1 MIRDVSAAASSAVA
15 PRTRWQRL
23 APAFA
28 LVLLAPFIA
37 EVLSG
42 ATRLSILFVF
52 IPEVMVWGVGALLIR
67 EAAVRWRSGWTGM
80 LLMGLGL
87 SVAEEFVIQQTSIA
101 PLPWMGTASVYGR
114 LWGVNWPYFLF
125 MLGYESVWVVL
136 VPVLLT
142 YLLYP
147 KRREEPWVRPGGL
160 FVLGAV
166 FSLGSFVAWYSWT
179 QRARPM
185 VFHVPKYVPPTV
197 TIAAALVAIGLLV
210 AAAYLLRSRSGE
222 TARSGRAPNPWIAGA
237 AVLLMGFPW
246 YVLMTLVFAPKTG
259 EGLPLLIPMV
269 SGCIWGLLSYVLLRY
284 WASMQGWSERHEWA
298 LVLGAVLVSMVA
310 GFSGSSAWPRMD
322 IVFKAMVNV
331 AMTAW
336 LVWLGVKIRRE
347 GMVEQE
353 LRSYCA
359 MRGHKW

>member
-1 MIRDVSAAASSAVA
+1 MIGDVATSSLVTAR
-15 PRTRWQRL
+15 RTRWRRL
-23 APAFA
+23 TPAFA
-28 LVLLAPFIA
+28 LMLLAPFVA

-67 EAAVRWRSGWTGM
+67 ELAVRWRSGWTGM

-101 PLPWMGTASVYGR
+101 PLPWLGSAAVYGR

-147 KRREEPWVRPGGL
+147 KRREEPWVRTGGL

-166 FSLGSFVAWYSWT
+166 FSLGSFMAWYSWT

-197 TIAAALVAIGLLV
+197 TIAAALLAIGLLV
-210 AAAYLLRSRSGE
+210 VAAYLVRSRSGE
-222 TARSGRAPNPWIAGA
+222 ITPRPGRAPNFWIAGT

-246 YVLMTLVFAPKTG
+246 YALMTLVFAPKMG
-259 EGLPLLIPMV
+259 KGLPLWVPMIG
-269 SGCIWGLLSYVLLRY
+269 GCIWALLSYWLLRY
-284 WASMQGWSERHEWA
+284 WSSLQGWSERHEWA

-336 LVWLGVKIRRE
+336 LVWLGAKMKRE
-347 GMVEQE
+347 G
-353 LRSYCA
+353 RWS
-359 MRGHKW
+359 